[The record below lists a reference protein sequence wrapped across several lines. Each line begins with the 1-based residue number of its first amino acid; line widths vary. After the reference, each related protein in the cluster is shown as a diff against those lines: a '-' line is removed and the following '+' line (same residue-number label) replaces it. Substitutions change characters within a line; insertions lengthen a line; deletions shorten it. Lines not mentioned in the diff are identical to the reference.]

1 MTDASQN
8 QRLEQGALRT
18 SKWANLFMAAAG
30 ILAACL
36 SNSQALLVDGLF
48 SLIGFAA
55 AVIGTR
61 VSRDALRA
69 PDARRPF
76 GYGSEETVFT
86 TFRALSLLALVV
98 FAIFTATMTIAAYLQ
113 FGEAEELNFTVIVV
127 YFVVI
132 MAVCLGLWLV
142 HRRSWI
148 RTGRRSAILR
158 LEADAALFDG
168 ILSLGA
174 GAGLLLLPFLDGTP
188 LGWIVPVGD
197 SVVVLLLCL
206 FLVRTYWREFRQGL
220 AELSGAAARPGELRA
235 ARQAVRE
242 IIAAEDGDIVDV
254 ALVKTGRQFEAAVFY
269 DPAAPVDATFVDGLT
284 RRLERALEATI
295 GPATVYVLISA
306 SGRSWPR
313 TLRTT

>member
-1 MTDASQN
+1 MTDISEN
-8 QRLEQGALRT
+8 QSLEQGALRT

-55 AVIGTR
+55 AVIGTK
-61 VSRDALRA
+61 VSRDALRD
-69 PDARRPF
+69 PDAHRPF

-98 FAIFTATMTIAAYLQ
+98 FAIFTAIQTIAAYLQ
-113 FGEAEELNFTVIVV
+113 YGEAEDLNFTVIVV

-148 RTGRRSAILR
+148 RTGRRSAILK
-158 LEADAALFDG
+158 LEADAAFFDG

-220 AELSGAAARPGELRA
+220 AELSGATARPKDVRA
-235 ARQAVRE
+235 ARRAVRE
-242 IIAAEDGDIVDV
+242 IMAGEEGNVLDV
-254 ALVKTGRQFEAAVFY
+254 ALVRSGRQFEAAVFY
-269 DPAAPVDATFVDGLT
+269 DPSEPVDATVVDGLT
-284 RRLERALEATI
+284 HRLEQALEAAI
-295 GPATVYVLISA
+295 GPATVYVLISEY
-306 SGRSWPR
+306 GRSWPR
-313 TLRTT
+313 ALRPA